1 MNNNLATVEE
11 LIKSNVININING
24 VCTATPGIVLG
35 RNTSRISIGGISL
48 PLEEH
53 YNGAVVRI
61 IPPTRKLEKKFPKL
75 MFARKTFSNS
85 ILAHQRGDYM
95 LYMHPDFV
103 STDYGMVK
111 ISCIG
116 PRPKLISGKLHEI
129 TSSFMFP
136 EINEALHIIPSNV
149 KVKYQ
154 IDDQS
159 YFELAFTGREFQFCT
174 NK

>member
-1 MNNNLATVEE
+1 
-11 LIKSNVININING
+11 
-24 VCTATPGIVLG
+24 
-35 RNTSRISIGGISL
+35 
-48 PLEEH
+48 
-53 YNGAVVRI
+53 
-61 IPPTRKLEKKFPKL
+61 